1 MSSITCRTLT
11 AFIMLAC
18 CITFTA
24 VDAQDYLTKPI
35 RIVVP
40 TVPGG
45 AGDFTARLVGQWLTS
60 AWGHQVIVDNRP
72 GAAGNIGADI
82 VAKAAPDGYTLL
94 MPITSFSINPSVYP
108 KLPFDTLKDLEMIA
122 QVAVGPLM
130 LAVNP
135 ALPATSVS
143 ALINL
148 AKAKP
153 GQLNYATS
161 GSGTSSHLAGELF
174 KKMAGVDIVSVS
186 YKGGGPALIDVMS
199 GRVQMYFATVPAA
212 NELVKAGK
220 LRALA
225 VTSLQRIPQL
235 PTVPTVAESGLSGF
249 EVIVWFAVLGP
260 TGIPARITNKL
271 NQAIGK
277 ALQTNEVRERLA
289 AQGLVPGSGTPAELR
304 VFLRLE
310 IEKWGRVVR
319 EAGIKVE

>member
-1 MSSITCRTLT
+1 MCRIACHKLIGFILLAWGVTLM
-11 AFIMLAC
+11 AAY
-18 CITFTA
+18 
-24 VDAQDYLTKPI
+24 AQDYPTKPI

-45 AGDFTARLVGQWLTS
+45 AGDFTARLVGQWLNS
-60 AWGHQVIVDNRP
+60 AWGHQVIIDNRP
-72 GAAGNIGADI
+72 GAAGNIGANI

-94 MPITSFSINPSVYP
+94 MPITSFSINPSLYP

-174 KKMAGVDIVSVS
+174 KKMAGVNIVSVS
-186 YKGGGPALIDVMS
+186 YKGGGPALVDVMS
-199 GRVQMYFATVPAA
+199 GQVQMYFATVPAA

-220 LRALA
+220 LRGLA
-225 VTSLQRIPQL
+225 VTSLQRMPQL
-235 PTVPTVAESGLSGF
+235 PTIPTVAESGLPGF

-260 TGIPARITNKL
+260 TGIPARITNNL
-271 NQAIGK
+271 NQVIVK
-277 ALQTNEVRERLA
+277 ALQTNEARERLA
-289 AQGLVPGSGTPAELR
+289 SQGLVPGSGTPQELKI
-304 VFLRLE
+304 FLRSE
-310 IEKWGRVVR
+310 IEKWGKIVR
-319 EAGIKVE
+319 EVGIKTE

>member
-1 MSSITCRTLT
+1 MCRLAGHKLIGFILLAWGVTL
-11 AFIMLAC
+11 AAAC
-18 CITFTA
+18 
-24 VDAQDYLTKPI
+24 AQDYPTKPI

-45 AGDFTARLVGQWLTS
+45 AGDFTARLVGQWLNS
-60 AWGHQVIVDNRP
+60 AWGHQVVIDNRP
-72 GAAGNIGADI
+72 GAAGNIGANI
-82 VAKAAPDGYTLL
+82 VAKTAPDGYTLL
-94 MPITSFSINPSVYP
+94 MPITSFSINPSLYP

-135 ALPATSVS
+135 ALPAASVS

-186 YKGGGPALIDVMS
+186 YKGGGPALVDVMS
-199 GRVQMYFATVPAA
+199 GQIQMYFATVPAA

-220 LRALA
+220 LRGLA
-225 VTSLQRIPQL
+225 VTSLQRMPQL
-235 PTVPTVAESGLSGF
+235 PAIPTVAESGLPGF

-260 TGIPARITNKL
+260 AGIPARITNNL
-271 NQAIGK
+271 NQVIVK
-277 ALQTNEVRERLA
+277 VLQTNEARKRLA
-289 AQGLVPGSGTPAELR
+289 SQGLVPGSGTPQELKI
-304 VFLRLE
+304 FLRSE
-310 IEKWGRVVR
+310 IEKWGKIVR
-319 EAGIKVE
+319 EVGIKTE